1 MRGKNKSLL
10 EDTVIIFVV
19 AILIYGLYTFFF
31 SSNEI
36 EQIENKTA
44 LEEKIETVKEIIKE
58 ENNSPKIEN
67 KVENI
72 NITPENKNITETQNV
87 TKTEQKI
94 EQKIET
100 TEQTIKEENN
110 SPKIENK
117 NSSEIST
124 VTKEESIKPKIIE
137 PLKPTESNI
146 NLTDEKAKI
155 ELFYQNIRGQI
166 NSNID
171 KSTLKSG
178 EFVNIRLTIL
188 KDGRYEQ
195 LTFIEGNKEYFE
207 LVKPSINKTFP
218 IEIPNDIK
226 NNFPR
231 YFRMKIEF

>member
-58 ENNSPKIEN
+58 ENNSQKIEN

-87 TKTEQKI
+87 TKI

-146 NLTDEKAKI
+146 TLTDEKAKI

-178 EFVNIRLTIL
+178 EFINIRLTIL

-207 LVKPSINKTFP
+207 LLKPSINKTFP

>member
-58 ENNSPKIEN
+58 ENNSQKIEN

-87 TKTEQKI
+87 TKT

-137 PLKPTESNI
+137 SSKPTESNI

-178 EFVNIRLTIL
+178 EFINIRLTIL

>member
-58 ENNSPKIEN
+58 ENNSQKIEN

-87 TKTEQKI
+87 TKI

-137 PLKPTESNI
+137 PSKPTESNI

-178 EFVNIRLTIL
+178 EFINIRLTIL

>member
-58 ENNSPKIEN
+58 ENNSQKIEN

-87 TKTEQKI
+87 TKTEQTT

-137 PLKPTESNI
+137 SSKPTESNI

-178 EFVNIRLTIL
+178 EFINIRLTIL

-207 LVKPSINKTFP
+207 LLKPSINKTFP

>member
-58 ENNSPKIEN
+58 ENNSQKIEN

-87 TKTEQKI
+87 TKT

-137 PLKPTESNI
+137 PSKPTESNI

-178 EFVNIRLTIL
+178 EFINIRLTIL

>member
-58 ENNSPKIEN
+58 ENNSQKIEN

-87 TKTEQKI
+87 TKI

-137 PLKPTESNI
+137 PSKPTESNI

-178 EFVNIRLTIL
+178 EFINIRLTIL

-207 LVKPSINKTFP
+207 LLKPSINKTFP